1 MSGGGWTVELME
13 IRRGLMVQM
22 AGEKLLWK
30 TIVLDHDRIS
40 DSYANTVQWYAY
52 LGIRERTDL
61 DDYVYVALFSNN
73 GATSYPADMIIWT
86 NNKSGNVCYPSI
98 RQDWSN
104 GMGGTSVR
112 SLFATAGTM
121 IDVYRLPKYN

>member
-1 MSGGGWTVELME
+1 MA
-13 IRRGLMVQM
+13 QM

-30 TIVLDHDRIS
+30 TVILDSNRVS
-40 DSYANTVQWYAY
+40 DAYANTNAWYKF
-52 LGIRERTDL
+52 LRVSEQTDL

-73 GATSYPADMIIWT
+73 SATSYPADMIIWT
-86 NNKSGNVCYPSI
+86 NNKSGNICYPSI

-104 GMGGTSVR
+104 GMGGASTR
-112 SLFATAGTM
+112 SLFATAGTR